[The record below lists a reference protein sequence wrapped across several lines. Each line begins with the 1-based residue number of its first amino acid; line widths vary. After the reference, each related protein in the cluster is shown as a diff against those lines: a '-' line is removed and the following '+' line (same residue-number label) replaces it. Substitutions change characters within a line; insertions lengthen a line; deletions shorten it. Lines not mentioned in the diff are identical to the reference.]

1 MSCIAQYKWNGASK
15 YRLRINTSKCKK
27 LLGIKID
34 CKLFFDDHIKNICKM
49 TCVKL
54 NALTR
59 VAQYMKTKKE
69 CLTMNVFFS
78 LQFNYCPL
86 TWMFHNRLLNHKINI
101 LNERCLCVIYNNCH
115 LSYDELV
122 NLDNS
127 VSMHQQNL

>member
-15 YRLRINTSKCKK
+15 YRPRINTSKCEK

-49 TCVKL
+49 TGVKL

-69 CLTMNVFFS
+69 CLTINVFFS
-78 LQFNYCPL
+78 LHFDSCPL
-86 TWMFHNRLLNHKINI
+86 VPEEVVK
-101 LNERCLCVIYNNCH
+101 
-115 LSYDELV
+115 S
-122 NLDNS
+122 
-127 VSMHQQNL
+127 

>member
-1 MSCIAQYKWNGASK
+1 MQNDWCKI
-15 YRLRINTSKCKK
+15 KCAYQSSA
-27 LLGIKID
+27 
-34 CKLFFDDHIKNICKM
+34 N
-49 TCVKL
+49 
-54 NALTR
+54 
-59 VAQYMKTKKE
+59 MKTKKE
-69 CLTMNVFFS
+69 RLTMNVFFS